1 MEKLLESTYFDN
13 VDSLRYFQESIR
25 RKGIVEELENL
36 GIKEG
41 GIQYLFVA
49 MNLNF
54 STNK

>member
-41 GIQYLFVA
+41 GDSVFICGYEFE
-49 MNLNF
+49 F
-54 STNK
+54 FH